1 MLQALYSG
9 VSGLQAHQSR
19 MNVIGNNIANVNT
32 VGYKGSRANFQ
43 DQLSQLIRA
52 ASQST
57 EGGLGGT
64 NPAQI
69 GLGTQLGAIDAIMTQ
84 GNLQTSGKQTDLAI
98 QGNGFLMVSNGTF
111 ISYTRDGSFDLDSAG
126 YLVNTATGQRLV
138 GYVADLTGN
147 IDYGAA
153 VTPTSF
159 LKVPVGVLTDARQTQ
174 NVVFQGNL
182 GTDLHAF
189 STRVDFTGNLNS
201 LATTA
206 PAPVTTT
213 VYDEFGKPWNVRV
226 SFSNPTNTPD
236 AGSVEEA
243 AGATRVWDVEV
254 VYQSDTDPSTTLN
267 AKLAYVA
274 GGWTFVG
281 GTPAS
286 PQLLGATLAL
296 DGGSG
301 SNHGP
306 KVGGDQSVSGNG
318 KLFNLNLNFGQ
329 IGNAAAASSVVGQKD
344 GSAEVPWWTT
354 SSRVYDSLGVAHDIV
369 FKFRRAT
376 LGDDAPAGA
385 QGQWEW
391 QAIEGGAVLYDS
403 NGTPE
408 QDAAYF
414 DSIGRLVGQ
423 TNFTVTIPTQN
434 GSVSPMVIDLDIH
447 QITQLAAASDVRAA
461 MQDGYPVGTLQSFN
475 IDPAGV
481 IVGIFSSGQS
491 RNLGQIALATFTN
504 PAGLERM
511 GTSLM
516 RETGNSGVPQ
526 VGVPNQ
532 GGKGKISSGYL
543 EMSNVDLSNEF
554 TNMIVTQRGF
564 QANTR
569 IVTSVDELLQEVLNM
584 KR

>member
-1 MLQALYSG
+1 MLQALYAG

-32 VGYKGSRANFQ
+32 VGHKGSRANFQ
-43 DQLSQLIRA
+43 DQLSQLVRA
-52 ASQST
+52 ASAST
-57 EGGLGGT
+57 AGGLGGT

-69 GLGTQLGAIDAIMTQ
+69 GLGVQLGAIDTIMTQ
-84 GNLQTSGKQTDLAI
+84 GNLQTTGKQTDLAL

-138 GYVADLTGN
+138 GYVADIDGN
-147 IDYGAA
+147 VDRGAA
-153 VTPTSF
+153 VSPASF
-159 LKVPVGVLTDARQTQ
+159 LQVPVGVLTDARQTQ

-189 STRVDFTGNLNS
+189 TTRVDFTGNLNS
-201 LATTA
+201 LATTG
-206 PAPVTTT
+206 PAPITTT
-213 VYDEFGKPWNVRV
+213 VHDEFGKPWNVRIT
-226 SFSNPTNTPD
+226 FSNPTNTP
-236 AGSVEEA
+236 APGSVEEA
-243 AGATRVWDVEV
+243 AGATRIWDVEV
-254 VYQSDTDPSTTLN
+254 VYQSDTNPSTTLN
-267 AKLAYVA
+267 AKLASVA
-274 GGWTFVG
+274 GAWTFVG
-281 GTPAS
+281 GTSAN

-296 DGGSG
+296 DGAA
-301 SNHGP
+301 GP
-306 KVGGDQSVSGNG
+306 NNGPRVGGDQSVSGNG
-318 KLFNLNLNFGQ
+318 KLFSLNLNFGQ
-329 IGNAAAASSVVGQKD
+329 IGSAAAASSVVGQTD
-344 GSAEVPWWTT
+344 GSADVPWWTT

-376 LGDDAPAGA
+376 LSDDAPPGA

-391 QAIEGGAVLYDS
+391 QALKSGAVLFDS

-408 QDAAYF
+408 QDAVYF
-414 DSIGRLVGQ
+414 DNMGRLVGQ
-423 TNFTVTIPTQN
+423 ASFPVTVPTQN
-434 GSVSPMVIDLDIH
+434 GSVTPLVLDIDVNEL
-447 QITQLAAASDVRAA
+447 TQLASASDVRAA
-461 MQDGYPVGTLQSFN
+461 MQDGYPVGTLQSFA

-481 IVGIFSSGQS
+481 ILGIFSSGQTRS
-491 RNLGQIALATFTN
+491 LGQIALATFTN
-504 PAGLERM
+504 PAGLERA
-511 GTSLM
+511 GSNLL

-532 GGKGKISSGYL
+532 GGRAKVSSGYL
-543 EMSNVDLSNEF
+543 EMSNVDLSTEF

-569 IVTSVDELLQEVLNM
+569 IVTSVDELMQEVLNM